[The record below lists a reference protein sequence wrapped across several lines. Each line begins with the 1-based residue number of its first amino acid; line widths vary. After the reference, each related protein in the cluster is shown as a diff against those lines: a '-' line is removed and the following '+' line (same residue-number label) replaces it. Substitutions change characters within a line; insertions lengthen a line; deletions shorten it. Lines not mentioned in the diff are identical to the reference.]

1 MNYEWINYYVYDREI
16 IISDST
22 APSAGYSDDE
32 QVNWRT
38 IHSSYVDQNI
48 HSKAFPS

>member
-1 MNYEWINYYVYDREI
+1 MNYEWINYYVYDKEI

-32 QVNWRT
+32 QVSWRPYT
-38 IHSSYVDQNI
+38 VHMGTRTST
-48 HSKAFPS
+48 KAFPS